1 MYFTKDDNDFRVQ
14 CMKNIFYRKI
24 RLDSIKETIIRK
36 FTFFK
41 SQNLKYCVEVLLTSV
56 QYLNR
61 LMTLSSV
68 S

>member
-36 FTFFK
+36 FTFLK
-41 SQNLKYCVEVLLTSV
+41 SQNLTILC
-56 QYLNR
+56 
-61 LMTLSSV
+61 SSPFDLCAI
-68 S
+68 SK